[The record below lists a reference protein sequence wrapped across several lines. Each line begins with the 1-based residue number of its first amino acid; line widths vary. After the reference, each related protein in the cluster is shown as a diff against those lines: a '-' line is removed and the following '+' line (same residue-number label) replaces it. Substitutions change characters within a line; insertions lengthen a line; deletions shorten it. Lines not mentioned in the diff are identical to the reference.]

1 MSDFLQWLL
10 TPLNSA
16 YIHSGLATGVTLI
29 WSSKPLFWI
38 LILVFL
44 RYEFPDFA
52 LWIGYLCKPRKF
64 EPVSPSTVLERK
76 PLVSVIIAGRNPG
89 YSIVTCIRSVLN
101 STYQHTEIIFA
112 DDHST
117 DNSVELARS
126 FEKSGRVRVCENAY
140 HSGKP
145 ANLNVALM
153 LARGE
158 FIFVLDSDS
167 QVFPDTIEKMLPYFD
182 DPQVGGVSP
191 IILVRNWKASIL
203 TAFQRIEYVMTYAL
217 NQMWRDRLG
226 IMMILPGMGTL
237 FRTAAMRSLGGYDMG
252 LGDDTDITTR
262 LRKTHWKLRLALRG
276 RISTDVPVTLSHLV
290 RQRSRWVRNMVKMR
304 IRKHRDLG
312 SFRYGWVNAF
322 AFYEIIFNRVVH
334 PLAIVV
340 LLIYS
345 HLIWGLNAPILV
357 GSLYWFTTV
366 LLALKVLIGN
376 DMTHGE
382 PGLWSFL
389 LVPFYVFYRV
399 PLLLVQVTNVT
410 RELLMVA
417 PWHPYVPRRIW
428 NQIPHH

>member
-1 MSDFLQWLL
+1 MSEFLQWLL

-16 YIHSGLATGVTLI
+16 YIHSGLASGVNLI
-29 WSSKPLFWI
+29 WSSKLLFWY
-38 LILVFL
+38 LVLVFL

-52 LWIGYLCKPRKF
+52 LWFGYLCRPRKF
-64 EPVSPSTVLERK
+64 EPDSPSPVLARR

-89 YSIVTCIRSVLN
+89 YSIVTCIRSILN
-101 STYQHTEIIFA
+101 GTYKHVEIIFA

-117 DNSVELARS
+117 DNSVALARA
-126 FEKSGRVRVCENAY
+126 FEGNGLVRVCENAY

-191 IILVRNWKASIL
+191 VILVRNWKASII
-203 TAFQRIEYVMTYAL
+203 TACQRIEYVMTYAL

-237 FRTAAMRSLGGYDMG
+237 FRAAAMRSLGGYDMG
-252 LGDDTDITTR
+252 LGDDTDITIR
-262 LRKTHWKLRLALRG
+262 LRKTQWKLRLALRG
-276 RISTDVPVTLSHLV
+276 RISTDVPVTLAHLI

-304 IRKHRDLG
+304 IRKHRDMG
-312 SFRYGWVNAF
+312 SFRYGTVNAL
-322 AFYEIIFNRVVH
+322 AFYEVVFNRVVH
-334 PLAIVV
+334 PLAIVA
-340 LLIYS
+340 LLVYS
-345 HLIWGLNAPILV
+345 HMIWGLNAPVLV
-357 GSLYWFTTV
+357 GSLYWFSTI
-366 LLALKVLIGN
+366 LLALKFFIGK

-382 PGLWSFL
+382 PGIAVLW
-389 LVPFYVFYRV
+389 LVPFYFLYRI
-399 PLLLVQVTNVT
+399 PLLLVQIVNVT
-410 RELLMVA
+410 RELLMIY

-428 NQIPHH
+428 NSIPHH